1 MAIIY
6 SYQENEELRN
16 SDMLVGTASTL
27 HNGQVRKVTKN
38 FTLGQL
44 KQFVSNGD
52 LILTTAGTSGP
63 ATLTDGILNV
73 PVYKSDQTY
82 VFVQSVPATTWTIT
96 HNLNKY
102 PSVSVVNIN
111 NVVMYGEITYLS
123 PSQLQIEF
131 SAGFSGKAYMN

>member
-44 KQFVSNGD
+44 KQFVSNGN
-52 LILTTAGTSGP
+52 LI
-63 ATLTDGILNV
+63 
-73 PVYKSDQTY
+73 
-82 VFVQSVPATTWTIT
+82 
-96 HNLNKY
+96 
-102 PSVSVVNIN
+102 
-111 NVVMYGEITYLS
+111 
-123 PSQLQIEF
+123 
-131 SAGFSGKAYMN
+131 

>member
-44 KQFVSNGD
+44 KQFVSNGN

-73 PVYKSDQTY
+73 PVYQSDQTY
-82 VFVQSVPATTWTIT
+82 VFVQSVPSTTWTIT

>member
-44 KQFVSNGD
+44 KQFVSNGN
-52 LILTTAGTSGP
+52 LTLTTAGTSGP

-73 PVYKSDQTY
+73 PVYQSDQTY
-82 VFVQSVPATTWTIT
+82 VFVQSVPSTIWTIT

>member
-38 FTLGQL
+38 FSLGQL
-44 KQFVSNGD
+44 KQFINGGQ
-52 LILTTAGTSGP
+52 LTLTTIGTSGP
-63 ATLTDGILNV
+63 ATLDGTVLNV

-111 NVVMYGEITYLS
+111 NVVMYGDVTYLNTN
-123 PSQLQIEF
+123 QLQIEF

>member
-44 KQFVSNGD
+44 KQFVSNGN
-52 LILTTAGTSGP
+52 LTLTTAGTSGP

-73 PVYKSDQTY
+73 PVYQSDQTY

>member
-44 KQFVSNGD
+44 KQFVSNGN

-73 PVYKSDQTY
+73 PVYQSDQTY
-82 VFVQSVPATTWTIT
+82 VFVQSVPSTTWTIT

-123 PSQLQIEF
+123 PNQLQIEF

>member
-73 PVYKSDQTY
+73 PVYQSDQTY
-82 VFVQSVPATTWTIT
+82 VFVQSVPSTTWTIT

-111 NVVMYGEITYLS
+111 NVTMYGEVIYIDENN
-123 PSQLQIEF
+123 LQIEF

>member
-16 SDMLVGTASTL
+16 SDRLVGTATTI
-27 HNGQVRKVTKN
+27 HNGKARKVTKN
-38 FTLGQL
+38 FSLGDL
-44 KQFVSNGD
+44 KAFISTGG

-73 PVYKSDQTY
+73 PVYQSDQTY

-123 PSQLQIEF
+123 PNQLQIEF

>member
-73 PVYKSDQTY
+73 PVYQSDQTY
-82 VFVQSVPATTWTIT
+82 VFVQSVPSTTWTIT

-111 NVVMYGEITYLS
+111 NVVMYGEITYIS

>member
-73 PVYKSDQTY
+73 PVYQSDQTY
-82 VFVQSVPATTWTIT
+82 VFVQSVPSTTWTIT

>member
-16 SDMLVGTASTL
+16 SDMLVGTATTL
-27 HNGQVRKVTKN
+27 HNGNVRKITKN

-44 KQFVSNGD
+44 KQFISDGD

-63 ATLTDGILNV
+63 ATLTDSILNI
-73 PVYKSDQTY
+73 PVYQSDQTY
-82 VFVQSVPATTWTIT
+82 VFVQSVPSTIWTIT

-111 NVVMYGEITYLS
+111 NVTMYGEITYLS
-123 PSQLQIEF
+123 PNQLQIEF